1 MTKNF
6 VDGDI
11 VSCVA
16 TFQDQAFDEVDPDS
30 VVFMYEVDSAAALSI
45 PYSGA
50 TEPASGVVARNSL
63 GVFEYW
69 LDTTGRP
76 GSYKVQAKGTGQGQA
91 TTPIRYF
98 QVGSR
103 LA

>member
-1 MTKNF
+1 MTTFF
-6 VDGDI
+6 VDGDV

-16 TFQDQAFDEVDPDS
+16 TFQDQDFANIDPDS
-30 VVFMYEVDSAAALSI
+30 VVFLYEVNPGTATSV

-50 TEPASGVVARNSL
+50 TEPASGVVARSAL
-63 GVFEYW
+63 GVFEFW
-69 LDTTGRP
+69 LDTTGQP
-76 GSYKVQAKGTGQGQA
+76 GSYKVQAAGTGQGQA

>member
-1 MTKNF
+1 MTKNY

-16 TFQDQAFDEVDPDS
+16 TFQDRNFDDVDPDS
-30 VVFMYEVDSAAALSI
+30 VIFTYENGLGVPIST

-50 TEPASGVVARNSL
+50 TEPASGVVARNAL
-63 GVFEYW
+63 GTYEFW
-69 LDTTGRP
+69 IDTTGQP
-76 GSYKVQAKGTGQGQA
+76 GPYKVQAKGTGQGQA
-91 TTPIRYF
+91 TTPIRFF